1 MAELGAPR
9 SVHPYLYI
17 SGCYWY
23 TMTKNDDPFTP
34 AVSMDI
40 PSNRGSFDAIV
51 PGGPYTITIHDAHGN
66 EWKETTSEGS
76 IHIAFETENGDAFAI
91 RSKATLPFLMMLKQT
106 ITDSLQKN
114 SLDAIERMMGFMQD
128 DDE

>member
-1 MAELGAPR
+1 MAALGAPR

-40 PSNRGSFDAIV
+40 PSNRGSFEAIV
-51 PGGPYTITIHDAHGN
+51 PGGPYTITVRDAHGN
-66 EWKETTSEGS
+66 EWSEITSEGS
-76 IHIAFETENGDAFAI
+76 MHIAFETDDGNSFCV
-91 RSKATLPFLMMLKQT
+91 RLKLLLPDRT
-106 ITDSLQKN
+106 IKFGGQ
-114 SLDAIERMMGFMQD
+114 
-128 DDE
+128 

>member
-1 MAELGAPR
+1 
-9 SVHPYLYI
+9 
-17 SGCYWY
+17 
-23 TMTKNDDPFTP
+23 MTSNDDPFTP
-34 AVSMDI
+34 AVEMDI

-76 IHIAFETENGDAFAI
+76 IHIAFETDDGNAI
-91 RSKATLPFLMMLKQT
+91 GVRSKSTLPFLMMLKHA
-106 ITDSLQKN
+106 INDSLKEN

-128 DDE
+128 DNE